1 MKSKIKKNLVW
12 SLIPAKGYSKRIK
25 KKNLKKINNLSLVC
39 YSIIFSK
46 MNKVI
51 KKTFVSTDNKEI
63 RNLSKKYGAAV
74 PFLRPK
80 KMSEYRSQDYEYV
93 HHFLDYIKRNEKFLP
108 EYILQLRPTT
118 PFRSINL
125 INKAIVKI
133 KKFKNSDS
141 LRSTHIASHPPEK
154 QFRVNKN
161 FYTDINSKK
170 ITNDNFN
177 KPSLFFKT
185 TYEPNGYIDI
195 LKTKFLLKNKNKNKI
210 YGKNILFFVTPKT
223 IDIDTKEDFE
233 FAKNYR
239 SSEKNIILKWLKK

>member
-1 MKSKIKKNLVW
+1 LKYKIKKNLVW

-25 KKNLKKINNLSLVC
+25 KKNLKRINNISLVC
-39 YSIIFSK
+39 YSVIFSK
-46 MNKVI
+46 MNKAI
-51 KKTFVSTDNKEI
+51 NKTFVSTDSEEI
-63 RNLSKKYGAAV
+63 RNLTRKYKAHV

-80 KMSEYRSQDYEYV
+80 KMSKYQSQDYEYV
-93 HHFLDYIKRNEKFLP
+93 HHFLDYIKKNEKFLP

-118 PFRSINL
+118 PFRSISL

-177 KPSLFFKT
+177 KPSHFFKT

-195 LKTKFLLKNKNKNKI
+195 LKTKFLLKNKNKI
-210 YGKNILFFVTPKT
+210 YGKNILSFVTPKT

-239 SSEKNIILKWLKK
+239 SSEKKIIIKWLKK

>member
-1 MKSKIKKNLVW
+1 MKHKIKKNLVW

-118 PFRSINL
+118 PFRSISL

-141 LRSTHIASHPPEK
+141 LRSCHIANHPPEK

-170 ITNDNFN
+170 IKNDTFN
-177 KPSLFFKT
+177 KPSQYFKT
-185 TYEPNGYIDI
+185 TYEPNGYVDI
-195 LKTKFLLKNKNKNKI
+195 LKTEFLLKNKKKI